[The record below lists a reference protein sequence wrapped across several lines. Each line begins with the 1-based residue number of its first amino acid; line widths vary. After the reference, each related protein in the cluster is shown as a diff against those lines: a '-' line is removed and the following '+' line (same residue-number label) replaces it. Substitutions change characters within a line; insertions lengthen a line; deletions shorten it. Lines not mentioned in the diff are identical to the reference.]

1 MRSPFLVLTL
11 VASLATSAF
20 AWSKEDHEIFRL
32 HDEVQLHEGKD
43 TTFYDFIGL
52 KNGPSASQS
61 DITKAYKKKS
71 VRMHPDKHKPK
82 PPPGVTYTQAQ
93 LSELH
98 KQASERFAR
107 FRLVVAVLTGP
118 GRERYDHFLKNGF
131 PRWRGTGY
139 YYSRFRPGLGSVLVG
154 LFLFSGAMHYGIL
167 WLNSKRQRDFM
178 RDYIKNAR
186 TAAWG
191 KGGIPGLNDALEAAV
206 PGGEATGT
214 EQKLSRAERRA
225 GKGKAAKESSRSGS
239 ATPSPQHM
247 TKRRVQA
254 DNGKLL
260 MVDSAGSVYLIEQ
273 DENGK
278 DVHLMLDLDEIEGPK
293 IRNTLLVTLPLWIFD
308 KTIGRLV
315 PRRNATTTTGDEAH
329 NSEEDVGED
338 EEVVTSSA
346 GEEVVVKKMAKQKK
360 GVAKKVERSD
370 GLPRRKTATKRP
382 TKK

>member
-1 MRSPFLVLTL
+1 MRSPFLILML
-11 VASLATSAF
+11 IASLATSAF

-167 WLNSKRQRDFM
+167 WLNSKRQKEFM
-178 RDYIKNAR
+178 REYIKNAR
-186 TAAWG
+186 TTAWG

-206 PGGEATGT
+206 PGGEATGG

-225 GKGKAAKESSRSGS
+225 GKGKTVKESSRSGS
-239 ATPSPQHM
+239 ATPSTQHM

-254 DNGKLL
+254 DNGKVL
-260 MVDSAGSVYLIEQ
+260 MVDSAGSVYLVEQ
-273 DENGK
+273 DGNGK

-308 KTIGRLV
+308 KTIGRLI
-315 PRRNATTTTGDEAH
+315 PRRNATTTGDEAH
-329 NSEEDVGED
+329 DSEEDAGED

-346 GEEVVVKKMAKQKK
+346 GEEVVVKKMAKKKK

-370 GLPRRKTATKRP
+370 GLPRRKTAAKRP
-382 TKK
+382 AKK